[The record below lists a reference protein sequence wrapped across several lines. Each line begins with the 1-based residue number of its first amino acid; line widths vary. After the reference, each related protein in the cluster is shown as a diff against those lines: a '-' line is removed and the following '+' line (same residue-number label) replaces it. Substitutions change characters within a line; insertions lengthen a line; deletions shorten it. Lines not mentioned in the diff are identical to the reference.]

1 MMRSSRPLLARSTMA
16 APTAT
21 PVHVDNAYPNVPSI
35 RLISATPS
43 ASGLSLDS
51 TPPSFAHQPRQQS
64 SPEIAILAP
73 KPDPNQISHRKLVP
87 KKSKL
92 GILGIGRDKEK
103 NRARDLSDGERRVGA
118 HRPDFEDVEHMDDDE
133 FVIVKKKKSRLGL
146 DGMSWGPLTETT
158 NVPKVAEG
166 NAARPV
172 PKETLKVKIDE
183 ERKWWSIGRGRK
195 DSKEK
200 EKEKEKTKG
209 KENKISTIVK
219 RMCLFFISVFVSFD
233 ILVILVREST
243 LRVADHPQST

>member
-21 PVHVDNAYPNVPSI
+21 PVHVDNAHPNVPSI

-51 TPPSFAHQPRQQS
+51 TPSFPHHPRQQS

-92 GILGIGRDKEK
+92 GILSIGRDKEK
-103 NRARDLSDGERRVGA
+103 DRARDLSDDGRRVGA
-118 HRPDFEDVEHMDDDE
+118 PAYSHRPDFEGDADILVDDE

-146 DGMSWGPLTETT
+146 DGMSWGPLSETT
-158 NVPKVAEG
+158 NVPKVAKS
-166 NAARPV
+166 NAAQPV
-172 PKETLKVKIDE
+172 PKENPATLKVKNDE

-209 KENKISTIVK
+209 KENKISTNAI
-219 RMCLFFISVFVSFD
+219 RMCLFLLSPSC
-233 ILVILVREST
+233 R
-243 LRVADHPQST
+243 